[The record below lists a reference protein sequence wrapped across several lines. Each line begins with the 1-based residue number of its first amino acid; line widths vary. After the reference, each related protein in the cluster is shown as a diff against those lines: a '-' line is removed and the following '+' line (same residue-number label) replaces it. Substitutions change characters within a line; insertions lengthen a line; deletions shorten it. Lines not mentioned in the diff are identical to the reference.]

1 MRWNRCLEELTQH
14 KEASCGHCMTGDL
27 PPALVQLSTHLAK
40 LLPWAQRDE
49 TTRPR
54 SSRKCERRGVT
65 HGVEQQWRIRMAGH
79 VRRAVEMHHSTRR
92 SPVHGAGVRARGRTD
107 STAGVATHLK
117 NTAGRTAV
125 DASSR
130 LQERR
135 ALQVE
140 GNCYPQLGAL
150 S

>member
-14 KEASCGHCMTGDL
+14 KEASCGHCITGDF

-40 LLPWAQRDE
+40 LLPRAQRDE

-54 SSRKCERRGVT
+54 SSASAAESRTELSNSG
-65 HGVEQQWRIRMAGH
+65 GIRMAGH